1 MQVISVD
8 TGNRL
13 IKTPH
18 FVFNA
23 GLVCHGKRLPAIKTD
38 MICFNNE
45 YYSVTQQR
53 NPYLKDKTA
62 DDTYFLLTLFAIA
75 KELSRKGKH
84 PNGVREQIYLAVGLP
99 PSHIPFYRDSF
110 AEYFISK
117 GKEVSFE
124 YNGEKFDIEISRVTV
139 FPQGFSAVADIM
151 GQLKNYPRTYIVD
164 IGGYTTDVV
173 MLANGKPDMSFCH
186 SFNFGV
192 IHMDNEVKRV
202 VSAQHDTELED
213 DHIESTLMGNTTLPT
228 DIRETVQYEAERYAD
243 LLMRN
248 LKEKGIDPTINM
260 VLFVGGGSELFR
272 KVLNKVCPNA
282 MFQSDVKANAIG
294 YAKMAS
300 LTAGIP
306 YED

>member
-23 GLVCHGKRLPAIKTD
+23 GLVRHGKRLPAIKTD
-38 MICFNNE
+38 MICFKGE
-45 YYSVTQQR
+45 YYSITQER
-53 NPYLKDKTA
+53 NPYIKDKST

-84 PNGVREQIYLAVGLP
+84 PDGVREKIYLAVGLP
-99 PSHIPFYRDSF
+99 PSHIPFYRDTY
-110 AEYFISK
+110 AEYFISN

-124 YNGEKFDIEISRVTV
+124 YNGENFDIEISRVTV
-139 FPQGFSAVADIM
+139 FPQGFSAVAEIM
-151 GQLKNYPRTYIVD
+151 GQLKNYPRTYIID

-192 IHMDNEVKRV
+192 IHMDNQVKRI
-202 VSAQHDTELED
+202 VSAQYDVELED
-213 DHIESTLMGNTTLPT
+213 DHIEGTLMGNTTLPAN
-228 DIRETVQYEAERYAD
+228 IRDTIHQEAERYAD

-272 KVLNKVCPNA
+272 NVLNRVCPNA